1 VRVLPFDFRFERRN
15 SLMTTVASTT
25 PSTPAVNAGTL
36 TEDRRPSIAVVDDD
50 SGFAGY
56 LRTFLA
62 LSGYEARSYTRGDEI
77 VAAIRQGEPPDIVL
91 LDVAMPGMDGI
102 QTLKALKAARPELQV
117 IMLSG
122 REQANVIV
130 EAVRLGAADY
140 VVKPGDPEGLGDI
153 ALDSAIKQAI
163 ERSRLVSELSDL
175 RRQLSDDQSEAF
187 IGWSDSPAMQ
197 QVALIIE
204 QVADSD
210 VTVLIRGESGVGKEL
225 VARAIHQRSTRRHKP
240 FVKVNCAALPAELL
254 ESELFGHEKGAFTG
268 AATTRIGKFEQ
279 ANFGTIFL
287 DEIGEMKPPLQ
298 AKLLHVLQDAEFTKL
313 GSNKKINVDVRV
325 VAATNRD
332 LEAMMLRG
340 QFREDLYYRLKVI
353 EALVPPLRERRDE
366 IIRLMEFFITKYS
379 HRYNRPV
386 RPISDELRQK
396 FLQYEWPGNVRE
408 LENFIK
414 RFVILQDEQLVIR
427 ELSRP
432 RVMPNPAG
440 VTAPQSELPPPY
452 HAPAPQ
458 TPAPPP
464 SAVAGDLD
472 EDNEADEVDEGQ
484 PGAAA
489 PAPSSDGRRLA
500 DVAREAAMTAERA
513 VISDTLRQVRWNR
526 RKAAQLLGVSYK
538 TLLNKIKETGIER
551 P

>member
-1 VRVLPFDFRFERRN
+1 M
-15 SLMTTVASTT
+15 STVVGAGSGPASETFT
-25 PSTPAVNAGTL
+25 D
-36 TEDRRPSIAVVDDD
+36 DRRPSIAVVDDD

-62 LSGYEARSYTRGDEI
+62 LRGYEGTRSYTRGDEI

-91 LDVAMPGMDGI
+91 LDVAMPGMDGL

-122 REQANVIV
+122 REQAQTIV

-140 VVKPGDPEGLGDI
+140 VVKPDDPEGLGEI
-153 ALDSAIKQAI
+153 ALDAAIKQAI
-163 ERSRLVSELSDL
+163 ERSRLVNELSDL
-175 RRQLSDDQSEAF
+175 RQKLSDDQSEAF
-187 IGWSDSPAMQ
+187 IGWGESPAMRS
-197 QVALIIE
+197 VALIIE

-225 VARAIHQRSTRRHKP
+225 VARAIHQRSTRRSKP

-279 ANFGTIFL
+279 ANYGTIFL

-313 GSNKKINVDVRV
+313 GSNKRINIDVRV

-332 LEAMMLRG
+332 LEQMMLRG
-340 QFREDLYYRLKVI
+340 EFREDLYYRLKVI
-353 EALVPPLRERRDE
+353 EAAVPPLRERRDE
-366 IIRLMEFFITKYS
+366 IGSLTDFFIAKYS
-379 HRYNRPV
+379 QRYNRPV
-386 RPISDELRQK
+386 RPLSDELRQK
-396 FLQYEWPGNVRE
+396 FLAYEWPGNVRE
-408 LENFIK
+408 LENMIK
-414 RFVILQDEQLVIR
+414 RFVILQDEQLVMR
-427 ELSRP
+427 ELTRP
-432 RVMPNPAG
+432 RIVPNPGG
-440 VTAPQSELPPPY
+440 VTAPAPPPEDAQL
-452 HAPAPQ
+452 APPAFHS
-458 TPAPPP
+458 PAPP
-464 SAVAGDLD
+464 
-472 EDNEADEVDEGQ
+472 
-484 PGAAA
+484 A
-489 PAPSSDGRRLA
+489 PAAQDEEDEEPVASAPASPASQDGRRLA
-500 DVAREAAMTAERA
+500 DVAREAALGAERT
-513 VISDTLRQVRWNR
+513 VISATLRQVHWNR
-526 RKAAQLLGVSYK
+526 RKAAQILGVSYK